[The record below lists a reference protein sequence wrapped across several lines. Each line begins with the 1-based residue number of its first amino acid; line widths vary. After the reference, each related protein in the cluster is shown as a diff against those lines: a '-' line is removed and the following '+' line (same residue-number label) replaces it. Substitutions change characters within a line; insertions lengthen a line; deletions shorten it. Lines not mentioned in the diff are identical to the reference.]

1 MNTSRRRHS
10 VPRDLARIAVAL
22 GKLDRRERRV
32 DERLWD
38 LGSLDE
44 PVRCLVL
51 DARTSRD

>member
-1 MNTSRRRHS
+1 MNTHRRRHS
-10 VPRDLARIAVAL
+10 IPRDLAQVAAAL

-32 DERLWD
+32 DPGLWD